1 MNGMVSIAP
10 YSIAEIKQLTTST
23 TAQDVAVNGRCFIIQ
38 NNHASEPLYFKEKN
52 GVAATTTNSW
62 KLDAGA
68 TTFPPSFYLASTLS
82 VCCGWRRNGNSYIPR
97 VNGRA
102 GVLPSRL
109 TCGAEMKRIEIE
121 NRKVNISKEDDDNSC

>member
-23 TAQDVAVNGRCFIIQ
+23 TAQDVAVNGRCYIIQ
-38 NNHASEPLYFKEKN
+38 NNHATEALYFKEKN

-68 TTFPPSFYLASTLS
+68 TTFPILLSGATLS
-82 VCCGWRRNGNSYIPR
+82 V
-97 VNGRA
+97 VA
-102 GVLPSRL
+102 GAAGTGVVIFL
-109 TCGAEMKRIEIE
+109 E
-121 NRKVNISKEDDDNSC
+121 